1 MAMSIS
7 PAWYKWACELERSH
21 NGPIGAGLMAHHFE
35 KFFEERTIDNER
47 HVPSLNFYYFVHF
60 SRRKL
65 NLRVCE
71 LAQKADIEY
80 DELMALE
87 QDTQYKLKR
96 ASVIKLAKFFRVDEN
111 ALVKMAR
118 LDEPHTDPTW
128 DKVPAQFPERVDST
142 EELGEFERIAVM
154 ALEDFLMR
162 QAQKEG
168 VNCAIEA
175 ET

>member
-1 MAMSIS
+1 MSIS
-7 PAWYKWACELERSH
+7 PAWYKWACDLERSH

-35 KFFEERTIDNER
+35 KFFEERTVDNKR

-65 NLRVCE
+65 NLSVSE
-71 LAQKADIEY
+71 AAQKAGIDE

-87 QDTQYKLKR
+87 QDTQFKLKR
-96 ASVIKLAKFFRVDEN
+96 ASIIKLAKYFGVDEN

-128 DKVPAQFPERVDST
+128 EKEPAQFPERVAST

-162 QAQKEG
+162 Q
-168 VNCAIEA
+168 
-175 ET
+175 T